1 MKYWFQ
7 KLWFS
12 WTHPHLVRGLYD
24 KDYDERMKLYTESED
39 YVFKI
44 NDIIKKK
51 QYFYT
56 FSIIRKSDGKDVLD
70 GGEVWI
76 ANGRW
81 SAGMAYRLSQGL
93 SHTRP
98 SKLTIYNMFQ
108 KLWKS
113 MTPDQKLVYNNNFN
127 NLYKGCN

>member
-24 KDYDERMKLYTESED
+24 KDYDERMKLYTESEG
-39 YVFKI
+39 YVFKL

-51 QYFYT
+51 HYFYT
-56 FSIIRKSDGKDVLD
+56 FSIIHKESGKDMLD

-81 SAGMAYRLSQGL
+81 SAGMIYRLSQGL

-98 SKLTIYNMFQ
+98 SKLTIYEMFQ

-113 MTPDQKLVYNNNFN
+113 MTQDQKLVYNNNFN

>member
-24 KDYDERMKLYTESED
+24 KDYDERMKLHTESED

-56 FSIIRKSDGKDVLD
+56 FSIIHKETNKEVLD

-76 ANGRW
+76 ANVRF
-81 SAGMAYRLSQGL
+81 SAGSIYRYPRGL
-93 SHTRP
+93 DPMRP
-98 SKLTIYNMFQ
+98 SKLTIYKMYQ

>member
-1 MKYWFQ
+1 MNYWFQ

-24 KDYDERMKLYTESED
+24 RDYDERMKLYTESED

-56 FSIIRKSDGKDVLD
+56 FSIFEKATNKEVLD
-70 GGEVWI
+70 EGEVWI

-81 SAGMAYRLSQGL
+81 SAGMIYRLPQGL
-93 SHTRP
+93 SHIRP

-113 MTPDQKLVYNNNFN
+113 MSPDQKLVYNNNFN

>member
-1 MKYWFQ
+1 MK
-7 KLWFS
+7 S
-12 WTHPHLVRGLYD
+12 N
-24 KDYDERMKLYTESED
+24 DEMMKLYTESED

-70 GGEVWI
+70 GGEVSI

-81 SAGMAYRLSQGL
+81 SAGMIYRFSQGL
-93 SHTRP
+93 VHIRP
-98 SKLTIYNMFQ
+98 SKLTIYKMFK

>member
-12 WTHPHLVRGLYD
+12 WTHPHLIRGLYD
-24 KDYDERMKLYTESED
+24 KDYDERMKLYTKSED

-44 NDIIKKK
+44 NENIRRSGT
-51 QYFYT
+51 YYT
-56 FSIIRKSDGKDVLD
+56 FSILEKETNKDILD

-81 SAGMAYRLSQGL
+81 SAGMIYRYPRGL
-93 SHTRP
+93 DPMRP

-113 MTPDQKLVYNNNFN
+113 MTPDQKSVYNNNFN